1 MVNLCSPNVKRLLNE
16 VNWSLILKDAL
27 DISPALFDIE
37 IISIL
42 KKSLAL

>member
-16 VNWSLILKDAL
+16 VNWWLIVKDAL
-27 DISPALFDIE
+27 DIFQALFYIE

>member
-1 MVNLCSPNVKRLLNE
+1 MVNLCSLNVKRLLNE
-16 VNWSLILKDAL
+16 VNWSLIVKDVL
-27 DISPALFDIE
+27 DIFPALLYIE